1 MALLAN
7 VVVEKTTY
15 AFDSPF
21 SYFIPQRLE
30 QEIKP
35 GCRVMVPFGNGNR
48 KRQGLVL
55 SMEPLV
61 QEPEIPLKEIAG
73 MAEENVILNEEQL
86 RLVQLLHDRVFCT
99 YYDAMKVLIP
109 SGLGLKVEVLVTLNP
124 RWEDPQTEGRPEDI
138 DRILNYLHAHRKPV
152 ALSLLQKELDINSN
166 NRSMA
171 WLVEQEAVLLTED
184 VRHKISDVMVQMVR
198 LTDQYESGDEEPP
211 KLTAKQKSV
220 YKLLLECGCASI
232 KEAAYFCGVT
242 TAVIKGMEKKGIV
255 EEFGKPVLRNPYA
268 NTDFTPEKN
277 PITLTE
283 EQQKA
288 ADTLHQLMKDKPG
301 ETALLYG
308 VTGSG
313 KTQVFLRLIQQVL
326 DEGKQVIVMVP
337 EISLTPQTVEV
348 FQKRFGR
355 RVAVM
360 HSGLTMGERVDEY
373 KRIRNGDADVVI
385 GTRSAVFA
393 PLDNIG
399 LIVMDE
405 EQERCYQSELSPKF
419 HARDVAKWRCAYH
432 KAMLLLSS
440 ATPSVESF
448 YQAQK
453 GKYHLVS
460 LKERYHGGRLPD
472 VNIVDMSDQ
481 YGAIFSQQLI
491 LEIQNNLK
499 NKQQT
504 ILLMN
509 RRGYHTIVKCSQCGE
524 VAMCPNCS
532 VAMTYHAVNG
542 HLMCHY
548 CGHTQ
553 SLRDACTA
561 CGSKLLR
568 YGGAGTQKVEEE
580 LALLFP
586 EARVLR
592 MDMDTT
598 MSRDSHEKKF
608 AAFARGDYDIMVGT
622 QMVAKGLNF
631 PNVTL
636 VGVLNADQSLFAQ
649 DFRCYENTFSLLTQV
664 IGRCGRGSKAGRAYI
679 QTTDPNHYVLEQA
692 ARQDYDSF
700 YADEIAGRK
709 LGLYPPF
716 CNLCVVGFV
725 SEMPKAVREAALRF
739 GALFGKLAQEEFP
752 DLPLRVLEPCEPS
765 VEKIAGKHRYKLV
778 IKCRQGKAFS
788 QLMWKAL
795 RQFDAQQRGKKD
807 VHLTVD
813 MNYNGSM

>member
-21 SYFIPQRLE
+21 SYYVPSALE
-30 QEIKP
+30 ESLKP
-35 GCRVMVPFGNGNR
+35 GCRVMVPFGAANR

-55 SMEPLV
+55 SVEEETV
-61 QEPEIPLKEIAG
+61 IPEKPLKEVAAQ
-73 MAEENVILNEEQL
+73 MDAEPILNEEQL
-86 RLVQLLHDRVFCT
+86 WLMKLLHERVFCT
-99 YYDAMKVLIP
+99 WYDAMKVLIP
-109 SGLGLKVEVLVTLNP
+109 SGLGLKINILCSLNP
-124 RWEDPQTEGRPEDI
+124 RWEDPMQPDRPEEI
-138 DRILNYLHAHRKPV
+138 DRILTYLRGKKKPV
-152 ALSLLQKELDINSN
+152 ALALLQDELELNQN
-166 NRSMA
+166 NRAMA
-171 WLVEQEAVLLTED
+171 WLIEQEALLLTED
-184 VRHKISDVMVQMVR
+184 VRQKTQDVTVQMIR
-198 LTDQYESGDEEPP
+198 LAEQYESGEEEPQGM
-211 KLTAKQKSV
+211 TAKQKTV
-220 YKLLLECGCASI
+220 YRLLMDCGCASM

-242 TAVIKGMEKKGIV
+242 TAVIKNMVKHGIV
-255 EEFGKPVLRNPYA
+255 EEFGKPVLRNPYEEA
-268 NTDFTPEKN
+268 DFEPEKKK
-277 PITLTE
+277 ITLTTD
-283 EQQKA
+283 QQKA
-288 ADTLHQLMKDKPG
+288 CDELQRLMTETPG
-301 ETALLYG
+301 ATALLHG

-313 KTQVFLRLIQQVL
+313 KTQVFLQLIQDVL
-326 DEGKQVIVMVP
+326 DQGKQVIVMVP

-348 FQKRFGR
+348 FQRRFGR

-360 HSGLTMGERVDEY
+360 HSGLTMGERADEY

-385 GTRSAVFA
+385 GTRSSVFA
-393 PLDNIG
+393 PLDNLG

-405 EQERCYQSELSPKF
+405 EQEKCYQSELSPKF

-448 YQAQK
+448 FQAK
-453 GKYHLVS
+453 SGKYHLLT
-460 LKERYHGGRLPD
+460 LKERYHGGSLPD

-491 LEIQNNLK
+491 MEIQSNLK
-499 NKQQT
+499 KKEQT

-524 VAMCPNCS
+524 VATCPNCS
-532 VAMTYHAVNG
+532 VALTYHSVNG
-542 HLMCHY
+542 KLMCHY

-553 SLRDACTA
+553 SLNDECTA
-561 CGSKLLR
+561 CGSKMIR

-580 LALLFP
+580 LTQLFP
-586 EARVLR
+586 HARVLR

-664 IGRCGRGSKAGRAYI
+664 IGRCGRGELPGRAYI
-679 QTTDPNHYVLEQA
+679 QTTDPDHYILEQA
-692 ARQDYDSF
+692 ARQDYEGF
-700 YADEIAGRK
+700 YADEIVGRK
-709 LGLYPPF
+709 VGLYPPF
-716 CNLCVVGFV
+716 CSLCRVGFV
-725 SEMPKAVREAALRF
+725 SQNPKMVQVAAKRF
-739 GALFGKLAQEEFP
+739 GADFARRAKEQFSQ
-752 DLPLRVLEPCEPS
+752 LPLRVLEPCMPS
-765 VEKIAGKHRYKLV
+765 MEKIAGKYRYQLV
-778 IKCRQGKAFS
+778 IKCRQDKSFS
-788 QLMWKAL
+788 ELMWQTLKH
-795 RQFDAQQRGKKD
+795 FDSDKQNKE
-807 VHLTVD
+807 VHVSVD

>member
-21 SYFIPQRLE
+21 SYSVPPALE
-30 QEIKP
+30 QEIRP
-35 GCRVMVPFGNGNR
+35 GCRVMVPFGSGNR

-55 SMEPLV
+55 E
-61 QEPEIPLKEIAG
+61 LK
-73 MAEENVILNEEQL
+73 EEQL
-86 RLVQLLHDRVFCT
+86 DMALKEVTSLVDREPILNQEQLQLLHLLHDRVFCT

-109 SGLGLKVEVLVTLNP
+109 SGLGIKVNILCSLNP
-124 RWEDPQTEGRPEDI
+124 RWEQPEEEGYPDDVE
-138 DRILNYLHAHRKPV
+138 RILTYLRAKKKAV
-152 ALSLLQKELDINSN
+152 ALSVLQEDLQITSSS
-166 NRSMA
+166 RAMA
-171 WLVEQEAVLLTED
+171 WLMEQEAIFLTED
-184 VRHKISDVMVQMVR
+184 VRQKVNDVTVQMIR
-198 LTDQYESGDEEPP
+198 LTEVYESGEEVP
-211 KLTAKQKSV
+211 KGLTSKQKSV
-220 YKLLLECGCASI
+220 YHLLLDCGCASI

-242 TAVIKGMEKKGIV
+242 TAVIKTMEKKGIV

-268 NTDFTPEKN
+268 ETTFIPDEN
-277 PITLTE
+277 PIQLTE
-283 EQQKA
+283 EQQQACDQLKA
-288 ADTLHQLMKDKPG
+288 ALTQQSG

-313 KTQVFLRLIQQVL
+313 KTQVFLQLIQSVL
-326 DEGKQVIVMVP
+326 DQGRQVIVMVP

-348 FQKRFGR
+348 FQKRFGQ

-360 HSGLTMGERVDEY
+360 HSGLTMGERADEY
-373 KRIRNGDADVVI
+373 KRIRQGAADVVI

-405 EQERCYQSELSPKF
+405 EQEKCYQSELSPKF
-419 HARDVAKWRCAYH
+419 HARDVAKWRCSYH
-432 KAMLLLSS
+432 KALLLLSS

-448 YQAQK
+448 YQAQR
-453 GKYHLVS
+453 GKYRLVT
-460 LKERYHGGRLPD
+460 LAERYHGGKLPD
-472 VNIVDMSDQ
+472 VNIVDISGQ
-481 YGAIFSQQLI
+481 YGVIFSQQLI
-491 LEIQNNLK
+491 MEIQQNLK
-499 NKQQT
+499 NKEQT

-524 VAMCPNCS
+524 VATCPNCS
-532 VAMTYHAVNG
+532 VALTYHSVNG
-542 HLMCHY
+542 QLMCHY

-553 SLRDACTA
+553 SLQEDCAACH
-561 CGSKLLR
+561 SKMIR

-580 LALLFP
+580 LSQLFP

-598 MSRDSHEKKF
+598 MSRDSYEKKF
-608 AAFARGDYDIMVGT
+608 SAFAKGDYDIMVGT
-622 QMVAKGLNF
+622 QMVAKGHNF

-664 IGRCGRGSKAGRAYI
+664 IGRSGRGEKPGRAYI
-679 QTTDPNHYVLEQA
+679 QTSDPNHYILDQA

-700 YADEIAGRK
+700 FAEEIKGRK

-716 CNLCVVGFV
+716 CDISMVGFV
-725 SEMPKAVREAALRF
+725 SEQQKAVKEAAFRF
-739 GALFGKLAQEEFP
+739 GALFAQLAKEEFS
-752 DLPLRVLEPCEPS
+752 DLPLRVLQPCEPS
-765 VEKIAGKHRYKLV
+765 IEKIAGKHRYKLL
-778 IKCRQGKAFS
+778 IKCRQGKRFS

-795 RQFDAQQRGKKD
+795 RQYDSDKRNKE
-807 VHLTVD
+807 VHISVD

>member
-21 SYFIPQRLE
+21 SYFVPPALE
-30 QEIKP
+30 QELKP
-35 GCRVMVPFGNGNR
+35 GCRVMVPFGAGNR

-55 SMEPLV
+55 SVEPLRE
-61 QEPEIPLKEIAG
+61 EPEIPLKEVACLVDDE
-73 MAEENVILNEEQL
+73 AILTEEQL
-86 RLVQLLHDRVFCT
+86 MLVNLLHDRVFCT

-109 SGLGLKVEVLVTLNP
+109 SGLGLKVNILCSLNP
-124 RWEDPQTEGRPEDI
+124 RWEDEQEEGRPEGI
-138 DRILNYLHAHRKPV
+138 DHILNYLRGHKKPV
-152 ALSLLQKELDINSN
+152 PLQTLQEDLEIHGSN
-166 NRSMA
+166 RAMA
-171 WLVEQEAVLLTED
+171 WLLEQNAVLLTED
-184 VRHKISDVMVQMVR
+184 VQQKVKDVTVQMVR
-198 LTDQYESGDEEPP
+198 LAEQYESGEEEPQG
-211 KLTAKQKSV
+211 LTAKQKAV
-220 YKLLLECGCASI
+220 YRLLLDCGCASI
-232 KEAAYFCGVT
+232 KEAAYFCAVGVG
-242 TAVIKGMEKKGIV
+242 VIKNMVKKGIV

-268 NTDFTPEKN
+268 EADFTPEKD
-277 PITLTE
+277 PIVLTE
-283 EQQKA
+283 DQTNACEQLKHIM
-288 ADTLHQLMKDKPG
+288 LEHPG
-301 ETALLYG
+301 ETSLLYG

-313 KTQVFLRLIQQVL
+313 KTQVFLQLIQYVL
-326 DEGKQVIVMVP
+326 DQGKQVIVMVP
-337 EISLTPQTVEV
+337 EISLTPQTVGV

-360 HSGLTMGERVDEY
+360 HSGLTMGERTDEY
-373 KRIRNGDADVVI
+373 KRIRKGDADVVI

-393 PLDNIG
+393 PLNNIG

-448 YQAQK
+448 YFAQQK
-453 GKYHLVS
+453 KYHLVT
-460 LKERYHGGRLPD
+460 LRERYHGGKLPD
-472 VNIVDMSDQ
+472 VNIVDMSGQ

-491 LEIQNNLK
+491 MELQSNLK
-499 NKQQT
+499 NKQQS

-524 VAMCPNCS
+524 VATCPNCS
-532 VAMTYHAVNG
+532 VALTYHAVNG

-553 SLRDACTA
+553 TLGEDCSACH
-561 CGSKLLR
+561 SRMIR
-568 YGGAGTQKVEEE
+568 YGGVGTQKVEEE
-580 LALLFP
+580 LKLLFP

-608 AAFARGDYDIMVGT
+608 AAFAQGDYDIMVGT
-622 QMVAKGLNF
+622 QMVAKGHNF

-636 VGVLNADQSLFAQ
+636 VGVINADQSLFAQ

-664 IGRCGRGSKAGRAYI
+664 IGRCGRGVLPGRAYI
-679 QTTDPNHYVLEQA
+679 QTTDPDHYVLEQA

-700 YADEIAGRK
+700 YADEIAGRRI
-709 LGLYPPF
+709 GLYPPYCSF
-716 CNLCVVGFV
+716 CVVGFV
-725 SEMPKAVREAALRF
+725 SEYQKAVREAALRF
-739 GALFGKLAQEEFP
+739 GGLFAQIAKEEFP
-752 DLPLRVLEPCEPS
+752 ELPLRVLEPCEPS
-765 VEKIAGKHRYKLV
+765 LEKIAGKYRYKLV
-778 IKCRQGKAFS
+778 IKCRQGKNFS

-795 RQFDAQQRGKKD
+795 RQYDSDKRNKE
-807 VHLTVD
+807 VHITVD

>member
-21 SYFIPQRLE
+21 SYFIPAALE
-30 QEIKP
+30 GELRP
-35 GCRVMVPFGNGNR
+35 GCRVMVPFGAANR

-55 SMEPLV
+55 SIETITDW
-61 QEPEIPLKEIAG
+61 PEKPLKEIA
-73 MAEENVILNEEQL
+73 AQVDEKPILNEEQL
-86 RLVQLLHDRVFCT
+86 LLMKLLHDRVFCT
-99 YYDAMKVLIP
+99 WYDAMKVLIP
-109 SGLGLKVEVLVTLNP
+109 SGLGVKVNILCTLNP
-124 RWEDPQTEGRPEDI
+124 RWEDPMNEGRPGDI
-138 DRILNYLHAHRKPV
+138 DRILHYLRAKKKPV
-152 ALSLLQKELDINSN
+152 ALALLQEELSINPN
-166 NRSMA
+166 NRAMA
-171 WLVEQEAVLLTED
+171 WLIDQQAVLLTED
-184 VRHKISDVMVQMVR
+184 VQQKTKDATVQMIR
-198 LTDQYESGDEEPP
+198 LTERYESGEEEPP
-211 KLTAKQKSV
+211 KLTDKQRSV
-220 YKLLLECGCASI
+220 YRLLLDCGCASV

-242 TAVIKGMEKKGIV
+242 TAVIKALENKDII
-255 EEFGKPVLRNPYA
+255 EEFGKPVLRNPYEEA
-268 NTDFTPEKN
+268 NFTPGKN
-277 PITLTE
+277 PVTLTADQQRVCDQLKMIVE
-283 EQQKA
+283 E
-288 ADTLHQLMKDKPG
+288 KPG
-301 ETALLYG
+301 ETVLLHG

-313 KTQVFLRLIQQVL
+313 KTQVFLQLIQHVL
-326 DEGKQVIVMVP
+326 NQGQQVIVMVP

-405 EQERCYQSELSPKF
+405 EQEKSYQSELSPKF

-448 YQAQK
+448 YQAK
-453 GKYHLVS
+453 SGKYQLLT
-460 LKERYHGGRLPD
+460 LKERYHGGKLPD

-491 LEIQNNLK
+491 MEIQTNLR
-499 NKQQT
+499 NGEQT

-509 RRGYHTIVKCSQCGE
+509 RRGYHTIVKCSQCGQ
-524 VAMCPNCS
+524 VATCPNCS
-532 VAMTYHAVNG
+532 VALTYHAVNG
-542 HLMCHY
+542 KLMCHY

-553 SLRDACTA
+553 SLNDECAA
-561 CGSKLLR
+561 CGSKMIR

-580 LALLFP
+580 LNQLFP
-586 EARVLR
+586 HARVLR

-631 PNVTL
+631 PTVTL

-664 IGRCGRGSKAGRAYI
+664 IGRCGRGALPGRAYI
-679 QTTDPNHYVLEQA
+679 QTTDPNHYILEQA
-692 ARQDYDSF
+692 ARQDYDGF

-709 LGLYPPF
+709 LGLYPPY
-716 CNLCVVGFV
+716 CSLCLVGFV
-725 SEMPKAVREAALRF
+725 SEYPKAVREAALRF
-739 GALFGKLAQEEFP
+739 GADFTRRAKEEYS

-765 VEKIAGKHRYKLV
+765 LEKIAGKHRYQLV
-778 IKCRQGKAFS
+778 IKCRQGKRFS
-788 QLMWKAL
+788 QLLWQTLKD
-795 RQFDAQQRGKKD
+795 FDSDKRNKE
-807 VHLTVD
+807 VHVTVD

>member
-1 MALLAN
+1 MALLAM

-21 SYFIPQRLE
+21 SYYVPSHLTE
-30 QEIKP
+30 SLKP
-35 GCRVMVPFGNGNR
+35 GCRVMVPFGAANR

-55 SMEPLV
+55 SIEEEREL
-61 QEPEIPLKEIAG
+61 PEKPLKEVAAQVD
-73 MAEENVILNEEQL
+73 AEPILNEEQL
-86 RLVQLLHDRVFCT
+86 LLMKLLHEKVFCT
-99 YYDAMKVLIP
+99 WYDAMKVLIP
-109 SGLGLKVEVLVTLNP
+109 SGLGVKVNILCSLNP
-124 RWEDPQTEGRPEDI
+124 RWEDPLQEGRPEDI
-138 DRILNYLHAHRKPV
+138 DRILAYLKGKKKPV
-152 ALSLLQKELDINSN
+152 ALALLQEELELNQQ
-166 NRSMA
+166 NRAMA
-171 WLVEQEAVLLTED
+171 WLIEQQAVLLTED
-184 VRHKISDVMVQMVR
+184 IRQKTQDATVQMIR
-198 LTDQYESGDEEPP
+198 LEEQYESGEEEPQGM
-211 KLTAKQKSV
+211 TAKQKTV
-220 YKLLLECGCASI
+220 YRLLLDCGCASV
-232 KEAAYFCGVT
+232 KEVAYFCGVT
-242 TAVIKGMEKKGIV
+242 TAVIKNMVKHGIV

-268 NTDFTPEKN
+268 DKTYVPEKQT
-277 PITLTE
+277 ITLTAN
-283 EQQKA
+283 QQA
-288 ADTLHQLMKDKPG
+288 ACDELKRVFAEKPG
-301 ETALLYG
+301 ETALLHG

-313 KTQVFLRLIQQVL
+313 KTQVFLQLIQHVL
-326 DEGKQVIVMVP
+326 DQGRQVIVMVP

-348 FQKRFGR
+348 FQRRFGR

-360 HSGLTMGERVDEY
+360 HSGLTMGERTDEY
-373 KRIRNGDADVVI
+373 KRIRSGDADVVI
-385 GTRSAVFA
+385 GTRSSVFA

-399 LIVMDE
+399 LIVIDE
-405 EQERCYQSELSPKF
+405 EQEKCYQSELSPKF

-448 YQAQK
+448 YQAK
-453 GKYHLVS
+453 SGKYHLVT

-491 LEIQNNLK
+491 MEIQANLK

-524 VAMCPNCS
+524 VATCPNCS
-532 VAMTYHAVNG
+532 VALTYHSING
-542 HLMCHY
+542 KLMCHY

-553 SLRDACTA
+553 SLNDECAA
-561 CGSKLLR
+561 CGSKMIR

-580 LALLFP
+580 PNQLFP
-586 EARVLR
+586 QARVLR

-664 IGRCGRGSKAGRAYI
+664 IGRCGRGELPGRAYI

-700 YADEIAGRK
+700 YADEIVGRK
-709 LGLYPPF
+709 MGLYPPY
-716 CNLCVVGFV
+716 CSLCLVSFV
-725 SEMPKAVREAALRF
+725 SQHQKAVEAAAKRF
-739 GALFGKLAQEEFP
+739 GADFAQRAKENFSE
-752 DLPLRVLEPCEPS
+752 LPLRVLEPCVS
-765 VEKIAGKHRYKLV
+765 SMEKIAGKYRYQLV
-778 IKCRQGKAFS
+778 MKCRQGKRFS
-788 QLMWKAL
+788 ELMWQTLKS
-795 RQFDAQQRGKKD
+795 FDSDKQNKE
-807 VHLTVD
+807 VHVSVD